1 MRCHRH
7 GPGAGVTMVTTQ
19 TVVIERAAFGALL
32 AALIETGHELV
43 GPTVRDGAI
52 VLGPL
57 SGIDDLP
64 GGIGDEQAPGRYRL
78 RARAD
83 DALFGYAATPQSWK
97 RELLVPRTTLV
108 QIRRTANG
116 VTASAPPG
124 PERKVAF
131 VGVRACEIA
140 AIAVQDRVLRD
151 GPYRD
156 ADYATRLEQVFV
168 LAVQCGSPAATCFC
182 ASMDTG
188 PRARGGFDLAAT
200 ELVATSTDGDH
211 RFVIEVGSE
220 AGAQLL
226 ARVGSR
232 AATAEDVAAAAA
244 VTESAVVRMHRTMP
258 ALGLR
263 DALMANLEHPRWQ
276 DVADRCLGCAN
287 CTMVCPTCFCTNVED
302 TTDLSGEIATRARR
316 WDSCFTSEYAYV
328 HGGSVRPTLRARYR
342 QWLTH
347 KLATWHDQFGTSG
360 CVGCGR
366 CTTWCPVGIDIT
378 DEARAIGAPAPSI
391 PPAASSPEP
400 RS

>member
-1 MRCHRH
+1 MRSLPDDD
-7 GPGAGVTMVTTQ
+7 PGTVLWWAPMVAIGQ
-19 TVVIERAAFGALL
+19 TVVVDRAAFGALL
-32 AALIETGHELV
+32 AALLETGHELI

-64 GGIGDEQAPGRYRL
+64 RGVGDEQAPGHYRL
-78 RARAD
+78 RTLD
-83 DALFGYAATPQSWK
+83 SDALFGYAAAAQSPK
-97 RELLVPRTTLV
+97 RELLVPRTPLV
-108 QIRRTANG
+108 QIRRTAGG
-116 VTASAPPG
+116 VTASVPPR
-124 PERKVAF
+124 PERKIALI
-131 VGVRACEIA
+131 GARACEIA
-140 AIAVQDRVLRD
+140 AIGVQDRVLRD

-156 ADYATRLEQVFV
+156 TDYAARREQMFV
-168 LAVQCGSPAATCFC
+168 LAVHCSSPAGTCFC
-182 ASMDTG
+182 VSMETG

-200 ELVATSTDGDH
+200 ELVGPDAGGEH

-220 AGAQLL
+220 AGAAMLG
-226 ARVGSR
+226 RVASSAATPRDTAAATAVTDR
-232 AATAEDVAAAAA
+232 AAT
-244 VTESAVVRMHRTMP
+244 RMGRTMP
-258 ALGLR
+258 TAGLR

-276 DVADRCLGCAN
+276 EVADRCLGCTN
-287 CTMVCPTCFCTNVED
+287 CTMACPTCFCTNVED
-302 TTDLSGEIATRARR
+302 TTDLSGDVATRSRR

-366 CTTWCPVGIDIT
+366 CIAWCPVGIDIT
-378 DEARAIGAPAPSI
+378 QEVEAIRAPVVARGL
-391 PPAASSPEP
+391 EP